1 MNSQFDASQI
11 DSGPLS
17 GEVLAAQQENVS
29 HLMQRPN
36 ALANAKLHAERDLP
50 RLIMACN
57 RTAWGTGYPSDTRA
71 PSPEEAA
78 ELFAS
83 LDPEKR
89 AKLQED
95 IRVLAE
101 QRNLVALMTEAEAQC
116 AALMQAAEEE
126 YARQQAEA
134 QMRADFEAY
143 DEATKEQRFA
153 AWLDA
158 RR

>member
-1 MNSQFDASQI
+1 MSSQFDASLI
-11 DSGPLS
+11 ENGPLN
-17 GEVLAAQQENVS
+17 GEVMAAQRDNVM

-50 RLIMACN
+50 RLIMMCN

-78 ELFAS
+78 ELLAS

-89 AKLQED
+89 AKFED
-95 IRVLAE
+95 DLRVLAE
-101 QRNLVALMTEAEAQC
+101 QRNLVALMIEAEAQC

-143 DEATKEQRFA
+143 DDATKEQRFA

-158 RR
+158 QR